1 MKKKILEIFM
11 WGICI
16 VALAVMSTV
25 VVREYQKSQNSLEI
39 IQQQIETI
47 AAHIEEV
54 NKANNNLEKRITE
67 FEKKQEEDKNRESIE
82 KTTVEDQEQNE
93 SVDGQITQSGQSG
106 ITDLEVG
113 SIVDVSKIS
122 WSNLDS
128 YFQAYEI
135 VEGDAVYNRII
146 GNHTEKITI

>member
-1 MKKKILEIFM
+1 M
-11 WGICI
+11 
-16 VALAVMSTV
+16 
-25 VVREYQKSQNSLEI
+25 Q
-39 IQQQIETI
+39 
-47 AAHIEEV
+47 IEEV
-54 NKANNNLEKRITE
+54 NKANDNLEKRIKE
-67 FEKKQEEDKNRESIE
+67 LEKKQEEDKNRESIE

-113 SIVDVSKIS
+113 SIVDASKIS
-122 WSNLDS
+122 WSSLDS

-146 GNHTEKITI
+146 GKSYRENNDIGLAYLRYLKVLHIMI

>member
-47 AAHIEEV
+47 AAQTEEV

-128 YFQAYEI
+128 
-135 VEGDAVYNRII
+135 
-146 GNHTEKITI
+146 

>member
-47 AAHIEEV
+47 AAQIEEV

-93 SVDGQITQSGQSG
+93 SVDLHPARRQRHAQDRSHRVDKVELQIWKWEA
-106 ITDLEVG
+106 L
-113 SIVDVSKIS
+113 
-122 WSNLDS
+122 
-128 YFQAYEI
+128 
-135 VEGDAVYNRII
+135 
-146 GNHTEKITI
+146 

>member
-47 AAHIEEV
+47 ATQIEEV
-54 NKANNNLEKRITE
+54 NKVNDNLEKRITE
-67 FEKKQEEDKNRESIE
+67 LEKKQEEDKNRESIE

-113 SIVDVSKIS
+113 KHCRCFQDKLV
-122 WSNLDS
+122 NLDC
-128 YFQAYEI
+128 YF
-135 VEGDAVYNRII
+135 RRM
-146 GNHTEKITI
+146 KL

>member
-47 AAHIEEV
+47 AAQIEEV

-135 VEGDAVYNRII
+135 VE
-146 GNHTEKITI
+146 

>member
-1 MKKKILEIFM
+1 
-11 WGICI
+11 
-16 VALAVMSTV
+16 MSTV
-25 VVREYQKSQNSLEI
+25 VVRDIKKSQNSLEI

-47 AAHIEEV
+47 ATQIEEV
-54 NKANNNLEKRITE
+54 NKAKCNLEKRITE
-67 FEKKQEEDKNRESIE
+67 LREKQEEDKNRESIE

-113 SIVDVSKIS
+113 SIVDASKIS
-122 WSNLDS
+122 MSSLDS

-135 VEGDAVYNRII
+135 VEGDALQQNYRKII
-146 GNHTEKITI
+146 QRK